1 MKPHK
6 EKNMHHIHSRVK
18 HLFEEAKQAT
28 PELAKRYV
36 WLARKLC
43 TKSRTRMPK
52 ELKRKFCKYCNTY
65 FKAGNYRVRAT
76 GKTITYTCK
85 VCWKCIRI
93 GYTHRKG

>member
-1 MKPHK
+1 MKQNKHK
-6 EKNMHHIHSRVK
+6 QVQQIHNRVN
-18 HLFEEAKQAT
+18 HLFEEAKQASSV
-28 PELAKRYV
+28 LAKRYV

-65 FKAGNYRVRAT
+65 FKQGNYRVRTT

-85 VCWKCIRI
+85 ECNKIMRI
-93 GYTHRKG
+93 GY